1 MRDEIV
7 AMCVD
12 VLRQAGHEQVAAE
25 NIMTDEVYS
34 AEFLNLLRD
43 CRPLLVVRELV
54 AEVEAE
60 RARRGF
66 SAT

>member
-1 MRDEIV
+1 MRAEIV
-7 AMCVD
+7 GMCVD

-25 NIMTDEVYS
+25 NIMIDEVYS
-34 AEFLNLLRD
+34 AEFLELLRD
-43 CRPLLVVRELV
+43 CRPLLVIRELV

-66 SAT
+66 PAT

>member
-7 AMCVD
+7 AMCVE
-12 VLRQAGHEQVAAE
+12 VLRRAGHEQVAAE
-25 NIMTDEVYS
+25 TIMTDEVYS